1 MRNEAILEM
10 VDEMLDSEG
19 EVKIG
24 NLIFYRSDI
33 VKKLDPTAY
42 REIVLDIVNSHIE
55 DLQYDLDRSD
65 DEDEIAAINEQ
76 IAELEDFSF

>member
-42 REIVLDIVNSHIE
+42 RQIVLDIVNSHIE